1 MSAAGREPFLPID
14 RATYTISATTSNT
27 ATTLTQAPAAGSQF
41 QVMLYNAG
49 SVIVFVRFGG
59 VATTADVPIAPGA
72 TMTLTSYAGQTMGAI
87 TGSGSATL
95 YATVGSGY

>member
-41 QVMLYNAG
+41 QVMLYNSG
-49 SVIVFVRFGG
+49 SVTVFVRFGG
-59 VATTADVPIAPGA
+59 VATTADVPIAPGL
-72 TMTLTSYAGQTMGAI
+72 TTVLTSYAGQTLGAI
-87 TGSGSATL
+87 TGSGTATL